1 MTASEDSP
9 KRYSLISTDAL
20 TRPLVLVGMMGSG
33 KSTIGRRLAKRLD
46 LPFIDADEEIESAAG
61 RSISDIFEEL
71 GEAEFRAGERRVM
84 ARLLDG
90 EPKVIATGGGAFI
103 DAETRKRVKQTAIS
117 IWLDAAVEVL
127 AERTARR
134 DTRPLLRDGNPQE
147 ILERQAAKRRPI
159 YADADIRIV
168 SSDGPHGQ
176 VIDAILEALENHI
189 EEGARG

>member
-159 YADADIRIV
+159 YAEADIRIV

>member
-90 EPKVIATGGGAFI
+90 EPQVIATGGGAFI

-159 YADADIRIV
+159 YAEADIRIV